1 MAPNKPNGYYFYMQ
15 HQRQTRPG
23 WARKTNAELSQICR
37 HGTTRFHLEKYYK
50 YLIARHIRDG

>member
-23 WARKTNAELSQICR
+23 WARKSNAELSQICR
-37 HGTTRFHLEKYYK
+37 HHQ
-50 YLIARHIRDG
+50 IPS